1 MSDTN
6 LNTSIA
12 SVKSKILNDL
22 PTATIEEVTQ
32 LARGARAAG
41 LDEDATV
48 ETALNSRVNTLVS
61 GASAE
66 DLRKLSVALRQ
77 LRNPGLTVASSIS
90 NTDGLTEG
98 TNNVYYTDARVQSYL
113 GSFSGH
119 ILPDVND
126 TYDIGSAEY
135 KIRDLYV
142 SDNSI
147 HIGDKTLSR
156 DNVDR
161 SMEVFDE
168 LPPSSPTDI
177 GNKGDVRIDSDY
189 MYVCKDLNSWV
200 RIPIDKTW

>member
-1 MSDTN
+1 MTDTN

-98 TNNVYYTDARVQSYL
+98 TTNVYYTNARVQSHL
-113 GSFSGH
+113 GSFSGN
-119 ILPDVND
+119 ILPDAND

-147 HIGDKTLSR
+147 HIGDKTLTR

-168 LPPSSPTDI
+168 
-177 GNKGDVRIDSDY
+177 
-189 MYVCKDLNSWV
+189 
-200 RIPIDKTW
+200 

>member
-1 MSDTN
+1 MADTN

-90 NTDGLTEG
+90 NTDGST
-98 TNNVYYTDARVQSYL
+98 NVYYTNARVQSHL
-113 GSFSGH
+113 GSFSGN
-119 ILPDVND
+119 ILPDAND